1 LLLFIKVTFCKFL
14 KHLNCLH
21 YHRAADS
28 GSKGAKKGKL
38 DKDAAGKGKAAKT
51 SSDGPS
57 SALPPTLSPVYSSN
71 VVPPAP
77 RKSETKR
84 AISNIIS
91 SLSPKRFAVLC
102 VNAC

>member
-1 LLLFIKVTFCKFL
+1 VDT
-14 KHLNCLH
+14 
-21 YHRAADS
+21 
-28 GSKGAKKGKL
+28 GSKAAKKGKP
-38 DKDAAGKGKAAKT
+38 DKDAAAGGKGKAAKT

-57 SALPPTLSPVYSSN
+57 SSLPPTLSPVYSSA

-91 SLSPKRFAVLC
+91 SLSPKRFAVLYHC
-102 VNAC
+102 DQCDWLQYIYTCLLKADL